1 MGNLPRDASRAPGDR
16 SDRADRRSGNGAS
29 CATTNR
35 AFASSGPR
43 MMRQRAKAVTK
54 CQEELLIMVELPS
67 NQSYFRC
74 ILGGAVLLP
83 DNHRGLANTD
93 LLRRVSQ
100 ERDDVF

>member
-1 MGNLPRDASRAPGDR
+1 
-16 SDRADRRSGNGAS
+16 
-29 CATTNR
+29 
-35 AFASSGPR
+35 

-54 CQEELLIMVELPS
+54 CQEELLILVGLPS

-83 DNHRGLANTD
+83 DNHRGLANTN
-93 LLRRVSQ
+93 LPRRVSQ